1 METSINNLVREFY
14 LGDNAAWEKI
24 TDLISNEMSRR
35 LDYKFSN
42 LPEAKRGEIVPN
54 EESLFFAK
62 VVLAR
67 REAENELNQNGQS
80 FSVEEIENKKIEFC
94 TEATTFDLDKGMTF
108 DVWMWNGIKFRA
120 IDSLRQNESFAE
132 IEEETDLESV
142 SPQIPA
148 NPVNSPFSIGGIDDE
163 NTQKIKNLLRPAL
176 VGDELIY
183 LELWF
188 EHFGEP
194 PVKEVKEAIKNE
206 TDRDAK
212 DVYVTGLKQ
221 SFLMNCYLKLLDHIS
236 VANAL
241 ASLFQRLMKVS
252 NIDDEMFVR
261 MLNNIW
267 NDFYNDEEAVRISKT
282 RISPDLW
289 EGFDDLKYKK
299 DRQKKILVP
308 AYHYFRHR
316 KPRPFFCFKI
326 ESYSDNRFGSQIR
339 ELFMEGG
346 ADE

>member
-1 METSINNLVREFY
+1 MKTSINNLVREFY

-35 LDYKFSN
+35 LDYKFGN

-67 REAENELNQNGQS
+67 REVENQISQNGQS
-80 FSVEEIENKKIEFC
+80 FSTEEIENKKIEFC
-94 TEATTFDLDKGMTF
+94 TEATKFDLDKGMTF
-108 DVWMWNGIKFRA
+108 DVWMWNKIRFRA
-120 IDSLRQNESFAE
+120 IDSLRQNGFVAE
-132 IEEETDLESV
+132 IEEETDLEFI

-148 NPVNSPFSIGGIDDE
+148 NPVNSPFSVGGIDDE
-163 NTQKIKNLLRPAL
+163 NTQKIKNLLRTAL
-176 VGDELIY
+176 IGDELIY

-206 TDRDAK
+206 TGRDVT

-221 SFLMNCYLKLLDHIS
+221 SFLMKCYLKLLDHIS

-241 ASLFQRLMKVS
+241 ASLFQRLMKIS
-252 NIDDEMFVR
+252 EIDDEMFGL
-261 MLNNIW
+261 MMENIW
-267 NDFYNDEEAVRISKT
+267 NDFYHDKEATSISKAV
-282 RISPDLW
+282 ISPDLW
-289 EGFDDLKYKK
+289 NGLEALKHKK
-299 DRQKKILVP
+299 ERQKKIMVP
-308 AYHYFRHR
+308 AYRYFRHR
-316 KPRPFFCFKI
+316 NPRPFFCFKI